1 MIGIICDFVGH
12 PLTEKQIDRITL
24 HCTFEKMR
32 NNKMV
37 NREELPVADLFD
49 MSKTKFMRKGI
60 IGDWRNNFTAE
71 QSQRFDQIFEP
82 ELKQMQLPIV
92 YDHDDAEK
100 IMNKYGRIIRQQPI
114 NE

>member
-12 PLTEKQIDRITL
+12 PLTENQIDRITS
-24 HCTFEKMR
+24 HCSFEKMR

-49 MSKTKFMRKGI
+49 MSKSKFMRKGI
-60 IGDWRNNFTAE
+60 IGDWRNHFTAE
-71 QSQRFDQIFEP
+71 QSKRFDEIFQP
-82 ELKQMQLPIV
+82 ELVKMGLPIV
-92 YDHDDAEK
+92 YDHDTAEE
-100 IMNKYGRIIRQQPI
+100 IMSKHGRIIRT